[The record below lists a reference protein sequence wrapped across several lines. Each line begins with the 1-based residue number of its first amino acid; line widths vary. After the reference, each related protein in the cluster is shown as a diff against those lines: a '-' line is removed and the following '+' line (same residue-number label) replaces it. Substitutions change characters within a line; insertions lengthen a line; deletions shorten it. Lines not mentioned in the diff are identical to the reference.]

1 MLTAAIY
8 ARYSSELQ
16 RPTSIEDQVRLC
28 REAAPRFECVVTD
41 GFVYTDAEISGA
53 TGQRRGYHALLEAAR
68 SRRFD
73 MILVEAQDRLWRS
86 QGEMHYA
93 LERLRHWGVRV
104 IAVMSGTDL
113 TDRTG
118 SILAT
123 VVGLKDELFL
133 QDLRDKTRRGM
144 VGQVRRGLSAGG
156 RAYGYRSEP
165 ILDEAGQPIGAR
177 RIADPAEAAVVRRIF
192 ALYDAGQGPHAIARL
207 LNAEHVPPPRPHRGG
222 RLLGW
227 TWTTINGTPSRAT
240 GILNNPLYVGR
251 FVWNRSRKVRDPDTG
266 KRTMRPRPQAEWLWT
281 DAPELR
287 IVEQDL
293 WQRVQARRQGRRHV
307 VPGNKVGRTPKYLFS
322 GLLRCGTCG
331 GSYTVKSRTYYAC
344 ATHRNRGPAICAN
357 GHHVQRD
364 RLEERLLKMIFG
376 DVFTPDVVAYVTRQ
390 VERVIAE
397 LRAAP
402 DERRQVVEAELARA
416 RTELAHIANA
426 IRQGIVT
433 PTTRTMLEQAERRI
447 AELET
452 DLRALP
458 LEPPAL
464 PPLKEAVEGY
474 LQNLR
479 ETMATDVTAAREMLA
494 QGIGTITLRPAGG
507 QLVAEMRGNL
517 VGLLGL
523 TDGAVYANDGAG
535 SGI

>member
-8 ARYSSELQ
+8 ARHSSELQ
-16 RPTSIEDQVRLC
+16 RATSIEDQVRLC
-28 REAAPRFECVVTD
+28 REAALRFECAVPD
-41 GFVYTDAEISGA
+41 GLVYVDAEISGA
-53 TGQRRGYHALLEAAR
+53 VGQRPGYQALLAAAR
-68 SRRFD
+68 NRRMD
-73 MILVEAQDRLWRS
+73 VILVEAQDRLWRN
-86 QGEMHYA
+86 QGEMHSTLA
-93 LERLRHWGVRV
+93 RLRYWGVRV
-104 IAVMSGTDL
+104 VAVSTGTDL

-118 SILAT
+118 AILAT
-123 VVGLKDELFL
+123 VVGLKDEMFL

-144 VGQVRRGLSAGG
+144 IGQVRRGLSAGG
-156 RAYGYRSEP
+156 RAYGHRSEP
-165 ILDEAGQPIGAR
+165 VLDEAGQVVGFR
-177 RIADPAEAAVVRRIF
+177 RVVDSAEAAVVRRIF
-192 ALYDAGQGPHAIARL
+192 GLYDASYGPHAIARL
-207 LNAEHVPPPRPHRGG
+207 LNTERVPPPRLRRGG
-222 RLLGW
+222 RLMGW
-227 TWTTINGTPSRAT
+227 TWTTINGIPSRAT
-240 GILNNPLYVGR
+240 GILSNPLYVGR
-251 FVWNRSRKVRDPDTG
+251 LAWNRSRKVRDPDTG
-266 KRTMRPRPQAEWLWT
+266 KRTMRLRPPAEWLWSE
-281 DAPELR
+281 APELR

-293 WQRVQARRQGRRHV
+293 WERVQARRLGRRHV
-307 VPGNKVGRTPKYLFS
+307 VPGNKAGRTPKYLFS
-322 GLLRCGTCG
+322 GLLRCAVCG
-331 GSYTVKSRTYYAC
+331 GSYTVRSRTYYAC

-357 GHHVQRD
+357 SHHVQRD
-364 RLEERLLKMIFG
+364 RLEERLLEMIFG
-376 DVFTPDVVAYVTRQ
+376 DVFAPDVVAYVTRQ
-390 VERVIAE
+390 VERAIAE

-416 RTELAHIANA
+416 RTELTHIANA

-447 AELET
+447 AKLEA
-452 DLRALP
+452 DLRAPP

-523 TDGAVYANDGAG
+523 TNGAAYANDGAG
-535 SGI
+535 RGI